1 MGPGRRGGNRELI
14 SHDTKSRPSPLLPI
28 VALLLFASA
37 VSAGE
42 IEARKNWFGDPFF
55 QLSNAI
61 PACPEPLGPLM
72 TEDEALRDS
81 HHRSERG
88 TRCHLEGRCR
98 YPSSYDY
105 DKEIAASIKARAD
118 AFLPHSSTLWVL
130 VQGRRVWI
138 YGCVADG
145 YRRGHLEK
153 ALRAIPD
160 VELAM
165 EEVRKGTRGPV
176 PYRAK

>member
-1 MGPGRRGGNRELI
+1 MTVASFAGAAPTREN
-14 SHDTKSRPSPLLPI
+14 
-28 VALLLFASA
+28 
-37 VSAGE
+37 
-42 IEARKNWFGDPFF
+42 EARKDWFGDPFF
-55 QLSNAI
+55 QLSNAM
-61 PACPEPLGPLM
+61 ASCPEPLGPLM

-98 YPSSYDY
+98 HPSSYDY
-105 DKEIAASIKARAD
+105 DKEIAASIKAKAS
-118 AFLPHSSTLWVL
+118 AFLPRTSTLWVL

-138 YGCVADG
+138 YGCVPEG
-145 YRRGHLEK
+145 YRRGTLEK

-176 PYRAK
+176 PYHTK